1 MAAFETDVLA
11 GFVLARAAAGLS
23 DNTIRSDVL
32 HLEQLR
38 AWFGRPLWDMEPADA
53 DAYFGKVLRDAARGT
68 RLARSQALRTYFVFV
83 EIRHKAE
90 IHQMTGRVA
99 ECPVDE
105 MNRPRGAGRAA
116 LRIPPSAVQV
126 GVLFAGW
133 RAELATCRKFAPAAR
148 SYAAARLMA
157 DVGLRVNEVSHLD
170 LGDVK
175 WDLGRFGKLHVRIG
189 KGARGSGPRERMVPL
204 INGAGATLRWFI
216 QDVWSCFDDDHARP
230 GAPLFCSER
239 RNADG
244 SAARAG
250 NETLRSDLAAAA
262 AEHLPDWRERVTPHV
277 LRHFCASQLY
287 LGGMDLVAIQ
297 ETLGHAWVATTMNYI
312 HVHATHVEDAWIAGQ
327 QRAAPAERTGAVK
340 WNLRLAAANRGIW
353 KASELQRM
361 LAESGLKISAGKMSG
376 LWSGRPASIKLSDLD
391 VICAVVGCGVEELLI
406 PEPGKIGQVAGE
418 QRDEQAAASPQA
430 ASAVT
435 PRRRDGRS
443 LPPA

>member
-1 MAAFETDVLA
+1 MSLAVVRDLRDARAPAGPDELAAFETDVLA

-53 DAYFGKVLRDAARGT
+53 DAYFGTVLRDAAKGT
-68 RLARSQALRTYFVFV
+68 RLARSQALKTYFLFV
-83 EIRHKAE
+83 EIRHKVA

-133 RAELATCRKFAPAAR
+133 RAELGVCRKFAPAAR

-170 LGDVK
+170 LADVK

-204 INGAGATLRWFI
+204 INGAGATLRWFV
-216 QDVWSCFDDDHARP
+216 QDVWSFFDDDHARP

-262 AEHLPDWRERVTPHV
+262 AQHLPGWPERVTPHV

-327 QRAAPAERTGAVK
+327 QRAAD
-340 WNLRLAAANRGIW
+340 RL
-353 KASELQRM
+353 K
-361 LAESGLKISAGKMSG
+361 GLG
-376 LWSGRPASIKLSDLD
+376 P
-391 VICAVVGCGVEELLI
+391 
-406 PEPGKIGQVAGE
+406 
-418 QRDEQAAASPQA
+418 
-430 ASAVT
+430 
-435 PRRRDGRS
+435 
-443 LPPA
+443 